1 MTLKL
6 TSFLGI
12 FVFIGICYLLSENR
26 KAISWKP
33 VFGGLVLQFIFALFI
48 LKTGL
53 GLSIF
58 ETAKEFFNGLL
69 GFSVE
74 GAKFVFG
81 PLVKMDVTSQVFG
94 GANAFIFAFQ
104 ISGTIIFISSLMAIL
119 YHLGIMQR
127 VVYFFAVIMQK
138 VMGTSGSESLSSAAN
153 IFMGQTE
160 APLVVRPYLKGMTHS
175 EIMSLMTGGMA
186 TVAGGVLAAY
196 VGFGIDAG
204 HLLAAS
210 VMSAPATL
218 AIAKIMV
225 PETKISETRGNV
237 PKHNDK
243 TDTNLLD
250 AACRGAGEG
259 LQLSLNVMA
268 MLIAFIALVAMAN
281 WGIGWVGSLFTD
293 QKITLEL
300 VLGYVFAPFA
310 FIMGVPMQDVMQ
322 VGSLLGV
329 KTTLNE
335 FVAYINLS
343 TIKDTLHP
351 RSVVIAT
358 YALCGFANFSSIAIQ
373 IGGIGALVPER
384 RKDLALLGFKAMV
397 GGTIASF
404 LTANIA
410 GMLI

>member
-33 VFGGLVLQFIFALFI
+33 VIGGLVLQFVFAVFI

-58 ETAKEFFNGLL
+58 EAAKEFFNGLL

-119 YHLGIMQR
+119 YHLGVMQR
-127 VVYFFAVIMQK
+127 VVYFFAVVMQK
-138 VMGTSGSESLSSAAN
+138 VMGTSGSESLSCAAN

-218 AIAKIMV
+218 VIAKIMV
-225 PETKISETRGNV
+225 PETKVSETHGKI
-237 PKHNDK
+237 PKHNEK
-243 TDTNLLD
+243 TDINLLD

-281 WGIGWVGSLFTD
+281 WAIGWAGSLFFD

-300 VLGYVFAPFA
+300 ILGYVFAPFA

-335 FVAYINLS
+335 FVAYINLA

-351 RSVVIAT
+351 RSVIIAT
-358 YALCGFANFSSIAIQ
+358 YALCGFANFASIAIQ
-373 IGGIGALVPER
+373 IGGIGALAPER
-384 RKDLALLGFKAMV
+384 RKDLAQLGFKAMV

-410 GMLI
+410 GMLL